1 MTTTDSIKFIVAMI
15 IMMNPL
21 GSLSIFL
28 DLTKKQT
35 TKHQRRLS
43 LQIGFTILL
52 LMLLTIW
59 TGKEILTLFGITIP
73 SFRFAGGIILLLMG
87 LDMLQSQESAVSHTE
102 EDDQAAKSRHS
113 IAIVPMGLP
122 VIIGPGAIS
131 TLIITVGD
139 YPQVGYKLWLSLFC
153 IFLAL
158 GMAAILFFATPIA
171 KFVGVSV
178 MKVVTRIMGMIIM
191 AIAVGM
197 LAQGLIGLIPILQ

>member
-1 MTTTDSIKFIVAMI
+1 MTTTDTIKFIVAMI

-28 DLTKKQT
+28 DLTKKQSA
-35 TKHQRRLS
+35 LS
-43 LQIGFTILL
+43 QQQLALQIGLIIIV
-52 LMLLTIW
+52 LMMLTIW

-73 SFRFAGGIILLLMG
+73 SFRFAGGIILLLTG
-87 LDMLQSQESAVSHTE
+87 LDMLHSKESPFSHTKG
-102 EDDQAAKSRHS
+102 DDEAAKSAHS

-139 YPQVGYKLWLSLFC
+139 YSEVGYKLWITLFC

-158 GMAAILFFATPIA
+158 GMMIMLYFARPIA
-171 KFVGVSV
+171 KFVGASV

-197 LAQGLIGLIPILQ
+197 LAKGLIGLIPVLQ